1 MATQMAATRQPFAPL
16 NGSRLSNLTSLKNRQ
31 NAITTLTSSTKR
43 KAQTYESDFSN
54 DDAENIDPVNFLSPK
69 RSKCPDGSSKDT
81 LCKPITNFFLTRAP
95 PSPTFSSVKATGTPM
110 TSPRKVL
117 AARSP
122 MKVDTRAGNGGSHSA
137 PAGRSPTRK
146 RIGILNRRRTT
157 TRIDPPAFGTASAGL
172 GFSIDAALSGTIPS
186 YTPKPRAAPAPA
198 APISMPLS
206 EGMAQ
211 IPALHT
217 GGEAKASWFFDIH
230 EDTEEELATNLMEHG
245 ACTLDISSDEETS
258 RRERDNRGKEN
269 VPPPD
274 DVSQTRSPLSGSSD
288 GAIVSVVGETE
299 REELAMH
306 AAKQAFRKRRALRE
320 GEIEIDR
327 APLGD
332 LAAEEFYAEGCDG
345 ASVFVILAEEEAEQE
360 QEPQAEQLVEAR
372 VEIDIDVLMQKSEMD
387 IAPVAALLEPIE
399 KPEEGANFEV
409 WESGSAKG
417 DE

>member
-1 MATQMAATRQPFAPL
+1 
-16 NGSRLSNLTSLKNRQ
+16 
-31 NAITTLTSSTKR
+31 
-43 KAQTYESDFSN
+43 
-54 DDAENIDPVNFLSPK
+54 
-69 RSKCPDGSSKDT
+69 
-81 LCKPITNFFLTRAP
+81 
-95 PSPTFSSVKATGTPM
+95 
-110 TSPRKVL
+110 
-117 AARSP
+117 
-122 MKVDTRAGNGGSHSA
+122 
-137 PAGRSPTRK
+137 
-146 RIGILNRRRTT
+146 
-157 TRIDPPAFGTASAGL
+157 
-172 GFSIDAALSGTIPS
+172 
-186 YTPKPRAAPAPA
+186 
-198 APISMPLS
+198 
-206 EGMAQ
+206 
-211 IPALHT
+211 
-217 GGEAKASWFFDIH
+217 
-230 EDTEEELATNLMEHG
+230 MEHG